1 MDKMKF
7 DEFTKAVVEKIREFL
22 PESFRTAEVEI
33 QIVTKN
39 NDLKLTGLVIRSVE
53 SNISPTIYLES
64 FFERYQSGEADI
76 REILASI
83 ADTRVKHEVSDKF
96 DVEAI
101 LNFDKVRDKIVPRLV
116 GREWNTAL
124 LAERPH
130 TDVADLAVTYHISLK
145 DELDESASIP
155 VSNQM
160 MREWGASV
168 EELHEV
174 ALTNLPVLKPCS
186 IESMSDILADMMGGS
201 FGEGMLSPQD
211 EVMHVISNESRVFG
225 SASVLDEKFM
235 KGVVDKFGNRNF
247 YLLPSSVHEWI
258 LVNSSDDCDISS
270 LKEMV
275 MTVNATEVRQE
286 ERLSDSVYTYSL
298 ENGLVI
304 AY

>member
-7 DEFTKAVVEKIREFL
+7 EEFSQAVVEKIREFL
-22 PESFRTAEVEI
+22 PDGFAKAEVEL
-33 QIVTKN
+33 QTVTKN

-64 FFERYQSGEADI
+64 FFEKHQAGEDI
-76 REILASI
+76 CEILASI
-83 ADTRVKHEVSDKF
+83 ADTRVKHEVSEKF
-96 DVEAI
+96 DVESI
-101 LNFDKVRDKIVPRLV
+101 LDFGKVREKIVPRLI
-116 GREWNTAL
+116 GREWNRSL
-124 LAERPH
+124 LEERPH

-160 MREWGASV
+160 MREWGVTV
-168 EELHEV
+168 EDLHEV
-174 ALTNLPVLKPCS
+174 ALTNLPVLRPCT
-186 IESMSDILADMMGGS
+186 IESMSDILASMMGGS
-201 FGEGMLSPQD
+201 FGEDMLTPQD
-211 EVMHVISNESRVFG
+211 EVMFVISNENRVFG

-235 KGVVDKFGNRNF
+235 KGVVDTFGNRNF

-258 LVNSSDDCDISS
+258 LVSSSDDCDISS
-270 LKEMV
+270 LKEII
-275 MTVNATEVRQE
+275 MTVNATDVRQE
-286 ERLSDSVYTYSL
+286 ERLSESVYTYSL